1 MFSRRFILSL
11 LGSLFFFL
19 TAGKRSAMANIFFK
33 PKKKMRPRIPPEP
46 FIEGDKALVGV
57 AGGAVN
63 PVRSSPVGK
72 QFAPIGNL
80 PLSEEASNGVKE
92 MIKEAV
98 SLIGGF
104 ERLKLKGK
112 TVLVKPNCVSG
123 EKNPATTNPEVVKAV
138 VEILYEQEAK
148 KIYVGDM
155 SALATLSTARNMKRN
170 GIKKAAE
177 EAGAEVIVFED
188 YDWVEVELPGALYIE
203 KAYVTE
209 WIYNVD
215 IIINLPVIKTHRSA
229 SYTITLKNFIG
240 CTHLKQRPYLI
251 DSSHWEELI
260 SEFNI
265 AYRPDLNIV
274 DGTVSMIEGGPW
286 EGTSADTN
294 LIIASGDRV
303 AADIIGLG
311 IIKSFGNW
319 KMVTEKDVWEQR
331 QIKRAV
337 ELGLGKG
344 KGNIKLILGSGDKNF
359 KELMEKVRKETGL

>member
-33 PKKKMRPRIPPEP
+33 PKKKMKPIIPPDP

-57 AGGAVN
+57 AGN
-63 PVRSSPVGK
+63 ST
-72 QFAPIGNL
+72 I
-80 PLSEEASNGVKE
+80 KE

-188 YDWVEVELPGALYIE
+188 YDWVDVELPGALYIE

-265 AYRPDLNIV
+265 ACRPDLNIV

-303 AADIIGLG
+303 AADIVGLG

-359 KELMEKVRKETGL
+359 KELMEKVRKETGLYGLKP